1 MRLNTLIIRST
12 VAPSAPFT
20 SKMNSP
26 TGDDL
31 LVRLQTHAE
40 REVSA
45 MSNKQ
50 SVCPRF
56 LLNHLSRD

>member
-1 MRLNTLIIRST
+1 MRLNKHLIRST

-20 SKMNSP
+20 SKMKSL

-31 LVRLQTHAE
+31 FLRLQTHSE
-40 REVSA
+40 WEVSA

-50 SVCPRF
+50 SVCPAF
-56 LLNHLSRD
+56 S